1 MWKVS
6 EVFLSIASSTKKDNK
21 TQEKLHSLSQASRAL
36 YIYIFS
42 VLMVGPCLN
51 AIITVLALQ
60 SVDEMSFWYLGGL
73 GETRVTVGTNFIF
86 DCIWNFPT

>member
-21 TQEKLHSLSQASRAL
+21 TQENCIPYHRPAEL